1 MTKKLYPLQFEPI
14 LKERIW
20 GGEKLK
26 TVLDKPIASKITGES
41 WELSTVEGDVSIVAN
56 GELKGKSLTEI
67 INDSPNELLG
77 TTVHKRFGKQFPLL
91 FKYLDAREDLSIQ
104 VHPNDELAKKRH
116 NSFGKT
122 EMWYIMQADEDA
134 RIIVG
139 FKEKSNS
146 NEYLENLKNKTLVS
160 ILDDVKVKEGD
171 VFFLETGTVHAIGA
185 GLVVAE
191 IQQTS
196 DITYRLYDFDRVDAQ
211 GNTRELHVDLALEA
225 INYNKVDT
233 YRAYD
238 KKTNHSNTIVDCPY
252 FTTNF
257 IPLEGVEA
265 VTKSGASFTVYM
277 CVDGKFELEYNDI
290 IFKYKKGDTI
300 LIPAAMTVF
309 VLNGKASILEIY
321 IS

>member
-1 MTKKLYPLQFEPI
+1 MKPVLYPLQFEPI

-26 TVLDKPIASKITGES
+26 TILNKPITSKITGES
-41 WELSTVEGDVSIVAN
+41 WELSTVEGDVSVVAN
-56 GELKGKSLTEI
+56 GDLKGKSLMDLIDET
-67 INDSPNELLG
+67 PNEILG
-77 TTVHKRFGKQFPLL
+77 TRVYERFGKQFPLL

-104 VHPNDELAKKRH
+104 VHPNDKLAKERH

-122 EMWYIMQADEDA
+122 EMWYVTQADADA

-139 FKEKSNS
+139 FKENS
-146 NEYLENLKNKTLVS
+146 SKEEYLKHLNDKTLVS
-160 ILDDVKVKEGD
+160 ILDTVKAKPGD

-196 DITYRLYDFDRVDAQ
+196 DITYRLYDFDRKDAQ
-211 GNTRELHVDLALEA
+211 GNTRELHVDLALDA

-233 YRAYD
+233 Q
-238 KKTNHSNTIVDCPY
+238 KKYETKANESNVVVDCPY

-257 IPLEGVEA
+257 LPLENKLDVS
-265 VTKSGASFTVYM
+265 KSGETFTVYM
-277 CVDGKFELEYNDI
+277 CIEGSFEIEYNG
-290 IFKYKKGDTI
+290 FKQSYKKGDTVLVPAEINAFI
-300 LIPAAMTVF
+300 LT
-309 VLNGKASILEIY
+309 GKASILEIY

>member
-1 MTKKLYPLQFEPI
+1 MTPKLYPLQFEPI
-14 LKERIW
+14 LKDRIW

-26 TVLDKPIASKITGES
+26 TVLNKPITSKITGES

-56 GELKGKSLTEI
+56 GSLKGKSLTDI
-67 INDSPNELLG
+67 IEEFPNEILG
-77 TTVHKRFGKQFPLL
+77 AKVHEQFGKQFPLL

-104 VHPNDELAKKRH
+104 VHPNDKLAKERH

-122 EMWYIMQADEDA
+122 EMWYVMQADENA

-139 FKEKSNS
+139 FKEDSSKE
-146 NEYLENLKNKTLVS
+146 EYLENLNNNTLVS
-160 ILDDVKVKEGD
+160 ILDDVKAKPGD

-211 GNTRELHVDLALEA
+211 GNKRELHVDLALDA

-233 YRAYD
+233 YKEYQ
-238 KKTNHSNTIVDCPY
+238 KKTNESNVVVDCSY

-257 IPLEGVEA
+257 ISLDGQVE
-265 VTKSGASFTVYM
+265 VSKSGETFTVYM
-277 CVDGKFELEYNDI
+277 CIEGSFEIEYDGNKLT
-290 IFKYKKGDTI
+290 YKKGDTV
-300 LIPAAMTVF
+300 LVPAALNKF
-309 VLNGKASILEIY
+309 ILNGKASILEIY